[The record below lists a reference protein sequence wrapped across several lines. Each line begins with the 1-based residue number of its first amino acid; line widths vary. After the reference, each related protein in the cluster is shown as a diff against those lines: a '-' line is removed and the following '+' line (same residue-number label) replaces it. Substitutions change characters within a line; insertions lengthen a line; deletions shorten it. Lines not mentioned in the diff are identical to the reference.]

1 MLARRCGPRLRTG
14 MSDRRPLIVV
24 AHPLLGFLIGRLAD
38 RYEPL
43 PLWEEEDWA
52 RLAEVRVLVVAGEFR
67 IDPALIAAMPKLGLI
82 ACFSVG
88 YDGIDVPAMRA
99 RGIAVTHAQDANSE
113 DAADHAVGL
122 ILAHRRE
129 IVRGEVPFG
138 RLLRDYGVDYRS
150 RPTQFLAVTP
160 NSEMMG
166 AFWMRE
172 PLTLYGR
179 QTEVSIENL
188 TIGEIVEILPPA

>member
-1 MLARRCGPRLRTG
+1 

-99 RGIAVTHAQDANSE
+99 QGIAVTHAQDANYE
-113 DAADHAVGL
+113 DAADHAIGL

-129 IVRGEVPFG
+129 IVRGDAKV
-138 RLLRDYGVDYRS
+138 RS
-150 RPTQFLAVTP
+150 GQWSTGSKALTRSLAGTTVGIVG
-160 NSEMMG
+160 MG
-166 AFWMRE
+166 SIG
-172 PLTLYGR
+172 PVSYTHLTLP
-179 QTEVSIENL
+179 
-188 TIGEIVEILPPA
+188 TILRV